1 MKLKDVLRIAD
12 EMKPNALSDESK
24 VRWINEIEGRVQTD
38 VFLLAPAEIISYN
51 LEDDAE
57 KELLVAPPH
66 DKIYYEYLA
75 ARIDYANGDYSDYN
89 ATIEMFNAFWR
100 EFVAWFANAY
110 RPADSHGDGYDL
122 DLKMRKDDFEG
133 DIYR

>member
-1 MKLKDVLRIAD
+1 MTIKEAIQIAD
-12 EMKPNALSDESK
+12 DMRPNALSDDIK
-24 VRWINEIEGRVQTD
+24 LRWINELEGKVQTD

-89 ATIEMFNAFWR
+89 ATIEMFNSFWR
-100 EFVAWFANAY
+100 EFVAWFANSY
-110 RPADSHGDGYDL
+110 RPADMHGETYDL
-122 DLKMRKDDFEG
+122 NLRLDDDDFEG
-133 DIYR
+133 DMYR